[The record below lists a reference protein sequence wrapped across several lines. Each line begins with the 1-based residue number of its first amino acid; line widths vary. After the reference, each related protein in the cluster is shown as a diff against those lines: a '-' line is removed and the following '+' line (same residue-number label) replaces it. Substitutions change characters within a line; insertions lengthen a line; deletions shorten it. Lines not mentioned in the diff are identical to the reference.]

1 MFMFIP
7 DLHMAYPIDW
17 FAKITRRQW
26 VKCDVHPYLQVTPWY
41 LMKRGYSGHQ
51 YMGYCGCSNV
61 INHTIFSCLESHP
74 FMYGDDWGMVYEI
87 AIPNWS
93 KLNIFWLVVSTP
105 LKNMK
110 VSWDDDIPNIWK
122 NKSHVP
128 NHQSVSYSKPF
139 KSYLCTCSAYASA
152 NDGDITSSH
161 HQPVNILLG
170 KLFFTDANSSA
181 IYSGM
186 IPLPF
191 AIIDLGRYGRE
202 SRRPQVGMIYWPR
215 NIGNI
220 EGVP

>member
-122 NKSHVP
+122 NNPNVP
-128 NHQSVSYSKPF
+128 NHQ
-139 KSYLCTCSAYASA
+139 
-152 NDGDITSSH
+152 
-161 HQPVNILLG
+161 PVMGFINRIFSRLG
-170 KLFFTDANSSA
+170 APHWNHEPSQMGLSDTRSR
-181 IYSGM
+181 
-186 IPLPF
+186 
-191 AIIDLGRYGRE
+191 LGGCWY
-202 SRRPQVGMIYWPR
+202 QWVDD
-215 NIGNI
+215 
-220 EGVP
+220 